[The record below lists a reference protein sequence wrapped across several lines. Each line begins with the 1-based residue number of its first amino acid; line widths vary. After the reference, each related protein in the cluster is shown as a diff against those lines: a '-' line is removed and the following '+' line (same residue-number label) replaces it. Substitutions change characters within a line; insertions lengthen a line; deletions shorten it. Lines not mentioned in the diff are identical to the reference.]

1 MPRETARSYIA
12 SNWCESRRTP
22 TVKEDIFSRYESH
35 STKRLA
41 IDVSV
46 GRIEEL
52 FEDFD
57 SAASYVKKDLDQ
69 DFVEYLIDSVREI
82 GGYDFVIRINLPVHV
97 QEKHRKRLRK
107 SIKSYFRYLELLE
120 RRRLSKMTWRS
131 FLLVGLGMFLLALS
145 MVLKQNIAHV
155 DSVMQELLAEGLTV
169 AAWVSLWQAFANL
182 LFKLAGIIVNIRI
195 YRRIAS
201 REVVFKSGILVKKT
215 LQMDEAKGERL
226 AEAAIT
232 VNAPGKK
239 TAAAAVRKDA

>member
-1 MPRETARSYIA
+1 M
-12 SNWCESRRTP
+12 
-22 TVKEDIFSRYESH
+22 KEDIFSRYESH

-46 GRIEEL
+46 GKIEEL

-82 GGYDFVIRINLPVHV
+82 GSYDFVIRIHLPVHV

-120 RRRLSKMTWRS
+120 RRKLSSMSWRS
-131 FLLVGLGMFLLALS
+131 FLLFGLGMLLLALS
-145 MVLKQNIAHV
+145 MVFRQNMVHAE
-155 DSVMQELLAEGLTV
+155 SVIQELLVEGLTV

-182 LFKLAGIIVNIRI
+182 LFRLAGIIINIRI

-201 REVVFKSGILVKKT
+201 REVVFKPGILVEKT
-215 LQMDEAKGERL
+215 LQTGKGKGRHQTDPAMTANDPE
-226 AEAAIT
+226 
-232 VNAPGKK
+232 KK
-239 TAAAAVRKDA
+239 TTEEAPRNNA